1 MLMIV
6 MHSQAFIMVVLSCV
20 LYDSG
25 VPQTPALDHTTI
37 TGARAIEERIVRDLK
52 NDFDTVE
59 PLLAFVKASFCP
71 LIIHREV
78 KMAQGTIEV
87 DDDAAVYEK
96 MPSYQEEADTSI
108 IHQLP
113 ID

>member
-1 MLMIV
+1 
-6 MHSQAFIMVVLSCV
+6 V

-52 NDFDTVE
+52 NDFDAVE

-78 KMAQGTIEV
+78 KMAQGT
-87 DDDAAVYEK
+87 AVYEK